1 MACERMACPIG
12 SREQGAAGK
21 PPPWGGEIISDPS
34 KRSKISC
41 KMAAGRAVHFQK
53 RRRRGGGGSGRRRK
67 RKKKII
73 KIHRSSRRWMI
84 PPPPL
89 LYSLSRNKIIR
100 EDAYFFE
107 ASKGF

>member
-21 PPPWGGEIISDPS
+21 PPPRGEEIISDPS

-53 RRRRGGGGSGRRRK
+53 RRRRGGGGSGK
-67 RKKKII
+67 E
-73 KIHRSSRRWMI
+73 RWNGPGNCACRPSFI
-84 PPPPL
+84 GSAL
-89 LYSLSRNKIIR
+89 TAN
-100 EDAYFFE
+100 
-107 ASKGF
+107 SKLR